1 MDGANSTL
9 EVLKYVLDLGVDASL
24 VNAARH
30 SLLHKA
36 AIYGRSDVCEYLLE
50 GRLRE
55 EEEEED
61 GKESSEDESKES
73 SSNDAAKFTSIF
85 GTSPPLLSPPRIQSR
100 MHRRPKAVGLPLG
113 RAQVLP
119 DLRNQ
124 TPSEMARYNGFPA
137 LEAYLRHQED
147 LLWHVPIVW
156 QTRAIPMGD

>member
-1 MDGANSTL
+1 MDGTNSTL

-36 AIYGRSDVCEYLLE
+36 AIYGRRDVCEYLLE

-55 EEEEED
+55 EEEKEA
-61 GKESSEDESKES
+61 KESSEDESKES
-73 SSNDAAKFTSIF
+73 SSSDAAKFTSIL
-85 GTSPPLLSPPRIQSR
+85 GTSSPLLSPPRDQSTMQR
-100 MHRRPKAVGLPLG
+100 WPKAVGLPLG

-137 LEAYLRHQED
+137 LEAYLRHHED

-156 QTRAIPMGD
+156 HPRPI